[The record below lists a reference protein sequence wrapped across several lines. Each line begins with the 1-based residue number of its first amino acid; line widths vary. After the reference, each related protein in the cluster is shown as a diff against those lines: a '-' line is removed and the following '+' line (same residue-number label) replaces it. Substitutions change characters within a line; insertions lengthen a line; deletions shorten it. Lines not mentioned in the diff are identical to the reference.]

1 MTRII
6 LQFFFVWS
14 TFLWCFSVVKGQSQ
28 STGFLAGVVLDSAS
42 NRAIV
47 GATLRIEN
55 HSYGTYTNQ
64 QGRFLLRSLPA
75 GQYSVLIS
83 MLGYTARRVAVRIT
97 PRDTTSL
104 TLYLREQLL
113 QTNDVVVAANK
124 RVQAVQ
130 DVPISIATV
139 DQRAIQQR
147 NITRLDDALRYV
159 PGVYMAR
166 DQINVRGSSG
176 FSLGLGS
183 RVAALLDGF
192 SMAAG
197 DGGDVKFDAL
207 PMFAAERVEVIKGAG
222 SALYGSGALGGV
234 VNVITK
240 QPTEQAEILFRAYS
254 GVHTLPTYDEWR
266 WRETLPFI
274 GGADLGFMQKMDK
287 LSLLLTGGVKKTEG
301 HQAYLAV
308 ENWNVLGKIGYEFSP
323 QTTMNLVFQHAEE
336 TRDNWTFW
344 QSLRSATQPPTG
356 TNFNERLRSIKS
368 MTAVDVRHTFSNDVF
383 GVVRAGIYRTNFF
396 TFNRGANAPLINDIA
411 SIAYSI
417 NAEAQIT
424 ALLSDATVLTAGTT
438 INHNFI
444 TRSPIVV
451 QSSLNNTQT
460 LGSLYAQ
467 VEHKPL
473 AGLTLTAGSR
483 FDVEQTTS
491 LSQSGLIAS
500 PKLGASYVLTP
511 ATTLRASF
519 GVGFRAPSLAERFA
533 ALRFGSFDIQ
543 PNPTLRN
550 ERSWSSEIGAQTK
563 FSLFG
568 EDWSL
573 DASGFWNEFTDL
585 IEPRFPTATNPQ
597 IQFQNITKA
606 RIQGIEVGL
615 TGWLPNRVLG
625 IEASATLMNPL
636 DLNTN
641 QTLKYRT
648 RYLWFSRLIMPI
660 GALQFQAEYRF
671 QGRFDEIDNEIIQVI
686 PNADARVNIHVV
698 DVRMQ
703 ANLLQIAGVPVL
715 ASVIGRNILNYN
727 YVEIIGNLAPTRS
740 IVLQVEMKL

>member
-1 MTRII
+1 MVRIFFQLVLICSI
-6 LQFFFVWS
+6 L
-14 TFLWCFSVVKGQSQ
+14 LWCFSPIIAQNQ
-28 STGFLAGVVLDSAS
+28 PTGTLAGVLLDSAS
-42 NRAIV
+42 NQAIV
-47 GATLRIEN
+47 GATLRIED
-55 HSYGTYTNQ
+55 HPYGTYTNT
-64 QGRFLLRSLPA
+64 QGRFFLRSLPA

-97 PRDTTSL
+97 PRDTTRL
-104 TLYLREQLL
+104 TIHLREQLL

-176 FSLGLGS
+176 FSLGRGS

-240 QPTEQAEILFRAYS
+240 QPTEQAEILFRAYA
-254 GVHTLPTYDEWR
+254 GAHTLPTYNEWR

-274 GGADLGFMQKMDK
+274 GGADLGFMQKVGK
-287 LSLLLTGGVKKTEG
+287 LSLLLTGGIKKTEG

-308 ENWNVLGKIGYEFSP
+308 ENWNILSKIGYEVSP
-323 QTTMNLVFQHAEE
+323 QTTINMVFQHAEE

-344 QSLRSATQPPTG
+344 QSLRFATQPPAS
-356 TNFNERLRSIKS
+356 TNLNERLRSIKTMAAS
-368 MTAVDVRHTFSNDVF
+368 DIRHTFSNTVF
-383 GVVRAGIYRTNFF
+383 GVARAGIYRTNFF
-396 TFNRGANAPLINDIA
+396 TFNRGTTDPLINDIA
-411 SIAYSI
+411 SIAYSV

-424 ALLSDATVLTAGTT
+424 ALLSEVTVLTAGTT
-438 INHNFI
+438 INYNFI

-473 AGLTLTAGSR
+473 AGLTLTVGSR
-483 FDVEQTTS
+483 FDAEQTTS

-500 PKLGASYVLTP
+500 PKFGASYALTP
-511 ATTLRASF
+511 TTTVRTSF

-543 PNPTLRN
+543 PNPLLRN
-550 ERSWSSEIGAQTK
+550 ERSWSSEVGIQTG
-563 FSLFG
+563 FEFLG
-568 EDWSL
+568 EEWKL

-606 RIQGIEVGL
+606 RIQGVEVGL

-625 IEASATLMNPL
+625 IEASATLMNPI

-641 QTLKYRT
+641 ATLKYRT
-648 RYLWFSRLIMPI
+648 RYLVFSRLILPI
-660 GALQFQAEYRF
+660 GAWQMQAEYRF

-686 PNADARVNIHVV
+686 PNADARVNAHIV
-698 DVRMQ
+698 DARLQ
-703 ANLLQIAGVPVL
+703 ANLAQLAGVPVL
-715 ASVIGRNILNYN
+715 ASIIGRNILNYN

-740 IVLQVEMKL
+740 IVLQVEVKL